1 MVEQRVID
9 HLDIDTRRTMGLPP
23 RRLKNIP
30 TIRFPKSRLFS
41 RDNIHIKVSPW
52 RLWFFFTVYVTV
64 DGVNY
69 AAESEYCYETGCI
82 ITRLTG
88 GPTHHRL
95 YQIVDVQGEEPSA
108 INVRLREI
116 HNEFRS

>member
-1 MVEQRVID
+1 MVEQRVLE

-23 RRLKNIP
+23 RRLRHIP
-30 TIRFPKSRLFS
+30 DIRFPKSRLFA

-52 RLWFFFTVYVTV
+52 RLWFFFTVYVTGG
-64 DGVNY
+64 GVNY
-69 AAESEYCYETGCI
+69 AAESEYCCETGWI
-82 ITRLTG
+82 IPRLTG

-95 YQIVDVQGEEPSA
+95 YQIVDVQDEEPSV
-108 INVRLREI
+108 INVRLRQI